1 MGARKDYNYS
11 TEEIAGS
18 QFGRAIAHP
27 ARFKMIKILLN
38 YGSFRNV
45 DMCKELEMNVCS
57 IHRHIEILKQADL
70 IHVEYAKHEYHI
82 TLNQENY
89 QLYVSQLN

>member
-11 TEEIAGS
+11 HEEITGS

-45 DMCKELEMNVCS
+45 DMCRELQMNVSS

-70 IHVEYAKHEYHI
+70 IHIEYAKHEYHI
-82 TLNQENY
+82 TLHQENY

>member
-11 TEEIAGS
+11 HEEIAAS

-27 ARFKMIKILLN
+27 ARFKMIRILLN

-45 DMCKELEMNVCS
+45 DMCRELKMNVSS

-70 IHVEYAKHEYHI
+70 IHIEYAMHEYHI
-82 TLNQENY
+82 TLHQENY
-89 QLYVSQLN
+89 QLYVDQLN